1 MIERC
6 RSSRPGQFLLPS
18 ALLQAA
24 PSAIVKILVASRTTD
39 PRHITFHA
47 MIGLAD
53 RIAAGGTLPQFPAL
67 QGMIHGDPF
76 IKHVAFAPPSA
87 FFGRHRFEVLENAA
101 LKVVHLGKALFNQI
115 R

>member
-24 PSAIVKILVASRTTD
+24 PSAIVKVLVASRTTD
-39 PRHITFHA
+39 PRNIAFHGV
-47 MIGLAD
+47 IRLAD
-53 RIAAGGTLPQFPAL
+53 GITASGTLPQFPAL

-76 IKHVAFAPPSA
+76 IEDIAFALPSA
-87 FFGRHRFEVLENAA
+87 FFGRHCLKVLENAA
-101 LKVVHLGKALFNQI
+101 LKVVHLGKTLLDEV
-115 R
+115 